1 MKNSLRLLLEEDTKN
16 DSIKVGQYKK
26 STKLSLVSVDD
37 QIDSYLMSLQLGA
50 VKYKKAEEKE
60 VQEEKESSDS
70 SGEEATLAE
79 ALKKKSLR
87 VLLNEE
93 DTTVGSDE
101 IAVDAPA
108 SSENVLI
115 DIDSFAKHVKEFVN
129 LADERLDIRSVI
141 VNRARNLIKDKH
153 GETAKKEFDRALKDL
168 NLGGESR
175 YPGIIDDTFQT
186 GATGGGA

>member
-60 VQEEKESSDS
+60 QEEKESSDS